1 MAAVAAKV
9 AEMAAAVVATAT
21 THVPKVKR
29 KAALKAVQHLKV
41 AQKAEPMAVQP
52 MVVMKPAVN
61 VLKVDAMKA
70 VALSAANAVR
80 KAAQNHRAIKKLVN
94 HASHVLKVAVNNV
107 SRVNHVNPAP
117 MAAVNNESHVN
128 RVNHVQKVAA
138 SHESRVNP
146 APKVVVNHV
155 NHAPKVAVSHVLK
168 VVVNH
173 VPKAVVVAVNVQSAQ
188 TALPA
193 IQ

>member
-9 AEMAAAVVATAT
+9 AETAAAVVATAT
-21 THVPKVKR
+21 THVPKVKQ

-41 AQKAEPMAVQP
+41 AQKAEPMAVQL
-52 MVVMKPAVN
+52 MVVTKPAVN

-94 HASHVLKVAVNNV
+94 HANHALKVAVNNV

-128 RVNHVQKVAA
+128 HVQKVAA

-146 APKVVVNHV
+146 EPKVVVNHV
-155 NHAPKVAVSHVLK
+155 SRVQKVAANRVNHVPK